1 LGHSIEQCVAF
12 EHKAQSLIDT
22 GWHMFQD
29 DSPNVRN
36 NPFTNHGSS
45 SVNTIEEG
53 EVWELKKVEDVSTP
67 KRFIFGASRKA
78 GMVEYDGNKEDQC
91 PVHPGEFHDV
101 EICPV
106 SKELLQ
112 GLINEGQIE
121 IGHMRREEGEV
132 FLQSSDTNLN
142 KPRPLVIHFTRDVTT
157 HIPQG
162 FQPVMVKTPSPF
174 PYESNKA
181 MPWRY
186 DIQVSNGRQDVSV
199 MRVGSSMPTAKVTN
213 ISGMSGMN
221 CSGCV
226 FTPLEPL
233 ARSKDKGKKKE
244 NVIKREKMGL
254 VMNKTPI
261 EKPTKKEDNSGKKE
275 TSA

>member
-1 LGHSIEQCVAF
+1 MGHSIEQCVAF

-121 IGHMRREEGEV
+121 IGHVRKEEGEM
-132 FLQSSDTNLN
+132 FMQLSDTNLN
-142 KPRPLVIHFTRDVTT
+142 KSRPLVIHFTRDVTT
-157 HIPQG
+157 HMPQG
-162 FQPVMVKTPSPF
+162 FQPVMVRTPSPF
-174 PYESNKA
+174 PYESNKTVS
-181 MPWRY
+181 WRY
-186 DIQVSNGRQDVSV
+186 GVHVSDGEQDVSV
-199 MRVGSSMPTAKVTN
+199 MRVGSSMPTVKVTN
-213 ISGMSGMN
+213 IFGMSGMT
-221 CSGCV
+221 CSGHVC
-226 FTPLEPL
+226 TPLELL
-233 ARSKDKGKKKE
+233 AGSKNKGKTNK
-244 NVIKREKMGL
+244 NVIERKKKNER
-254 VMNKTPI
+254 NK
-261 EKPTKKEDNSGKKE
+261 SR
-275 TSA
+275 